1 MSPEAYNSK
10 VGLCLACQITSQKK
24 GYPFEVSLPT
34 GLPVSGVVLS
44 DQIKSLDW
52 RIRKAE
58 YICRL
63 TDAAIGEILA
73 KVAVL
78 LQDQ

>member
-1 MSPEAYNSK
+1 M
-10 VGLCLACQITSQKK
+10 
-24 GYPFEVSLPT
+24 